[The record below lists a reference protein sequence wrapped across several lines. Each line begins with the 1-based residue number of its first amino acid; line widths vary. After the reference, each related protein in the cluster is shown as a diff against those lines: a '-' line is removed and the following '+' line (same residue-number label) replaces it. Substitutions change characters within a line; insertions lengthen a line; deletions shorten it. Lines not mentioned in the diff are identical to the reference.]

1 MGVHADEAERAANRV
16 EPVDLRNH
24 RQPTVTVRNTGP
36 RRALDGLDY
45 ALVSPAADGRKTHT
59 FAPGRQ
65 HRREPVGARAGYLRR
80 ARNERT

>member
-1 MGVHADEAERAANRV
+1 MGVHAHVTKRTANHV
-16 EPVDLRNH
+16 EPVYLRNH
-24 RQPTVTVRNTGP
+24 RQLTVTVRNTGP

-45 ALVSPAADGRKTHT
+45 AYGKPATDGRKAHA

-65 HRREPVGARAGYLRR
+65 HRREPVEARAGYLRR